1 MTGSEKDGKKK
12 MKFERTG
19 DWKRFLKGFCVMI
32 GILLAA
38 TVVCF
43 LFQQLGFS
51 EENMII
57 VYILGV
63 LIIAS
68 ITDYL
73 DGYLARKWHV
83 VTNFGKFADPLADK
97 MLVMSAFIMLVGINQ
112 APAWVVSVI
121 ICRELAVTGLRLL
134 LVENGGTVLAAAIPG
149 KIKTVTQMLA
159 IILLLCHLHFV
170 GTIMLHIA
178 LFFTIYSGYDYFKGA
193 GFLFKDTFK

>member
-1 MTGSEKDGKKK
+1 MKK
-12 MKFERTG
+12 EQIPNLLT
-19 DWKRFLKGFCVMI
+19 I
-32 GILLAA
+32 GRILFIPIFIFILTVGNSIESHIVAA
-38 TVVCF
+38 
-43 LFQQLGFS
+43 
-51 EENMII
+51 II
-57 VYILGV
+57 FA
-63 LIIAS
+63 IAS

-134 LVENGGTVLAAAIPG
+134 LVENGGTVLAAAMPG

-170 GTIMLHIA
+170 GTIMLYIA

>member
-1 MTGSEKDGKKK
+1 MKK
-12 MKFERTG
+12 EQIPNLLT
-19 DWKRFLKGFCVMI
+19 I
-32 GILLAA
+32 GRILFIPIFISILTIGNSLESHIVAA
-38 TVVCF
+38 
-43 LFQQLGFS
+43 
-51 EENMII
+51 II
-57 VYILGV
+57 FAT
-63 LIIAS
+63 AS

-134 LVENGGTVLAAAIPG
+134 LVENGGTVLAAAMPG
-149 KIKTVTQMLA
+149 KIKTVTQMLS

-170 GTIMLHIA
+170 GTIMLYIA